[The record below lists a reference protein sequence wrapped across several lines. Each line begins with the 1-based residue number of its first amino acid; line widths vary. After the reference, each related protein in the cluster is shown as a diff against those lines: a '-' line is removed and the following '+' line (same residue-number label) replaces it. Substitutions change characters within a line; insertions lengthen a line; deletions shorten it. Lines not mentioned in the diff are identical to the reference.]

1 MIKKIKN
8 FIQLKKDYEFLKQEN
23 ERLNCELLQFKK
35 LFYETKWKTESGFHR
50 ALENE
55 VRRRTQLQKELS
67 EYKQNEEL
75 KKQNYT
81 HKVVF
86 KGKAYNIRYVTEKQF
101 NEIKQVLTTVKDDE
115 LYVDVAGELFKIKDI
130 EIVTTLENKGGGNGN

>member
-8 FIQLKKDYEFLKQEN
+8 FIQFKSDYEFLMQEN
-23 ERLNCELLQFKK
+23 DRLKHEILQLNQ
-35 LFYETKWKTESGFHR
+35 LFNITKWREENKTYE
-50 ALENE
+50 LYENE
-55 VRRRTQLQKELS
+55 YRKNEKLQKELN
-67 EYKQNEEL
+67 EYKQNEKFKE
-75 KKQNYT
+75 QNYT

-86 KGKAYNIRYVTEKQF
+86 KGQCYNTRYVTEKQF

-130 EIVTTLENKGGGNGN
+130 EIVTTLENKGGQNEI